1 MAKVFV
7 IAGHGA
13 GDPGACAGGC
23 SEADL
28 VRRLAGRMKALGG
41 GEVIVG
47 DTNRNWYADNGIG
60 RGHCPKGVPVVELH
74 MDSASAAARGG
85 HVIIKAGFSPDAI
98 DNAIAAF
105 LGSFMPGRSKLVV
118 GRSDLA
124 NPNRAAAMGVNYR
137 LVECGFISNDGD
149 RAKFLNQMD
158 DLARG
163 LLKAFGV
170 NAGSA
175 PAPAPQPQPQH
186 QPSGKPLGKVNVRYA
201 LHNLNCSWNAE
212 VTNFGGGEDG
222 FAGVPNGKH
231 DLLYV
236 KVDKGSVKYRVHI
249 VGGGW
254 LDWVTKG
261 DPNDTVHGCAG
272 VPGRAIDGVQ
282 VYYVTPEGREYQQA
296 WYRSQTTARAGWL
309 PVCCDDGNSVSGYDG
324 WAGMLGEPL
333 DRLQISIGTSN
344 PF

>member
-7 IAGHGA
+7 ICGHGA

-28 VRRLAGRMKALGG
+28 VRRLASRMKAIGG
-41 GEVIVG
+41 DEVIVG
-47 DTNRNWYADNGIG
+47 DTGRNWYADNGIG
-60 RGHCPKGVPVVELH
+60 RGHCPKGVPVIELH
-74 MDSASAAARGG
+74 MDSAVPAARGG
-85 HVIIKAGFSPDAI
+85 HVIIKAGFNPDGI
-98 DNAIAAF
+98 DNALASF
-105 LGSFMPGRSKLVV
+105 LGSFMPGRSNLIV

-149 RAKFLNQMD
+149 RAKFMGQMD

-163 LLKAFGV
+163 ILAAFGV

-175 PAPAPQPQPQH
+175 PAPQPTPAPQPAPQPA
-186 QPSGKPLGKVNVRYA
+186 PGRKPLGKVRVRYA
-201 LHNLNCSWNAE
+201 LRNLNGGWNAE
-212 VTNFGGGEDG
+212 VTDFGGGHDG
-222 FAGVPNGKH
+222 FAGVPNGQH

-236 KVDKGSVKYRVHI
+236 KVDKGGVKYRVHI

-261 DPNDTVHGCAG
+261 DPNDTVNGCAG
-272 VPGRAIDGVQ
+272 IPGRAIDGVQ
-282 VYYVTPEGREYQQA
+282 VYYVTPDGHEYQQA
-296 WYRSQTTARAGWL
+296 WYRSQTKCRAGWL
-309 PVCCDDGNSVSGYDG
+309 DVVCDDSDF
-324 WAGMLGEPL
+324 AGIFGEPL
-333 DRLQISIGTSN
+333 DRLQICIAPSD